1 MMGTH
6 NCKKSMA
13 MVVALVVVM
22 PMLLWHCSRHQDI
35 IGNYHA
41 VDADRQGRM
50 SATLELQANG
60 KGLWS
65 IETDN
70 APFRWDRRQNK
81 IRLHTPSGGVIE
93 GTIDNRTIHLAIP
106 GMGVIRFE
114 RDGQQRG

>member
-1 MMGTH
+1 MGTH
-6 NCKKSMA
+6 HCRKSMA
-13 MVVALVVVM
+13 MVVAWVVVM
-22 PMLLWHCSRHQDI
+22 PMLLWHCSRHEDI

-50 SATLELQANG
+50 SVTLELQANG

-81 IRLHTPSGGVIE
+81 IRLHTIRRCHRRNHRQPDDS
-93 GTIDNRTIHLAIP
+93 P
-106 GMGVIRFE
+106 GRYPAWG
-114 RDGQQRG
+114 